1 MAAFEE
7 ELAERPL
14 LQSILVM
21 ETEDLE
27 LLEAFLI
34 VDAARE
40 VLKHQVKRLGRC
52 AG

>member
-1 MAAFEE
+1 MQAVDGELLEVVAFEE

-27 LLEAFLI
+27 LLKTFLI
-34 VDAARE
+34 VDAAR
-40 VLKHQVKRLGRC
+40 
-52 AG
+52 